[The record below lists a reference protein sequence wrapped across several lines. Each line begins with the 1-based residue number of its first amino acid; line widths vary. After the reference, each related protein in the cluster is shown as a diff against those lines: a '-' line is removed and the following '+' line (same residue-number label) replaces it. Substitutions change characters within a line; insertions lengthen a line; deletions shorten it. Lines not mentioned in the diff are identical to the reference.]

1 LLRFLQDDIVRDDL
15 VKGVDLQQYS
25 KGIETQLSEAEY
37 ASILDY
43 VKHSDILAQSH
54 FQLKSFDTVLEEI
67 QTMLSGFQSH
77 LGNIS
82 SEIKTLQESSLQM
95 NSQLKNRREAKGRLN
110 RFMEGISL
118 PPELVSGICE
128 QEIDENFIDL
138 LMMLNAK
145 ATFLEIPANVTSRAA
160 EDVLPALRELVLQA
174 VARVREFLMNH
185 IYALQTPKTNVQIKQ
200 GVLCKF
206 KYFYEFLSEKD
217 PKTAQEVRLYYIDI
231 MSKIY
236 LAAFRKY
243 NMEILA
249 LMNKDFVVDRFDLLG
264 AEIDKIGGLFASK
277 KFESHVIKVFEL
289 GERAKCI
296 GSEVDQEM
304 RLHLAAQKKEK
315 LFFEEIFAGMLRK
328 LMNSTISE
336 SSFVSEFFSQKKYL
350 NEVIGKTISS
360 FMEQVEA
367 YIDNCFDPVSLLIM
381 IRVLQEGQI
390 YMSKANVIGLDSTL
404 DKINIRLWPR
414 FKSLI
419 DANIESLTKF
429 SEGDFGKLRRKFVFF
444 VTRRY
449 AEFSTALNALNFNQT
464 DDSLLLSLR
473 RLRNEIEKILMA
485 SVSKIENVKERSIFL
500 INNFDIILRL
510 FKSRNIVG
518 EDNARFEELATN
530 QVSVY
535 ADEELAASSV
545 FGRLVSFVKATEF
558 LLTSGDAKE
567 AVNIDEAVVSGI
579 IMDFKATW
587 QNGLETLSEI
597 VTRNFAPE
605 HWTRVY
611 EEMRR
616 KPEEPD
622 SKWNS
627 ITFATAVHTLPADL
641 QETHREILKK
651 VLTQFL
657 SYYQKFQQLV
667 QLINLPPAVSKEVIP
682 RQTIIYEVKKYG
694 KKEK

>member
-1 LLRFLQDDIVRDDL
+1 MSRLF
-15 VKGVDLQQYS
+15 
-25 KGIETQLSEAEY
+25 
-37 ASILDY
+37 
-43 VKHSDILAQSH
+43 
-54 FQLKSFDTVLEEI
+54 
-67 QTMLSGFQSH
+67 
-77 LGNIS
+77 
-82 SEIKTLQESSLQM
+82 
-95 NSQLKNRREAKGRLN
+95 LKNRR
-110 RFMEGISL
+110 
-118 PPELVSGICE
+118 GICE

-160 EDVLPALRELVLQA
+160 QDVLPALRELVLQA
-174 VARVREFLMNH
+174 VARVREFLINH

-381 IRVLQEGQI
+381 IRVLQEVRDPSENSIDFARVRFTCQKPMLLVWTLRWI
-390 YMSKANVIGLDSTL
+390 KST
-404 DKINIRLWPR
+404 
-414 FKSLI
+414 
-419 DANIESLTKF
+419 
-429 SEGDFGKLRRKFVFF
+429 FVF
-444 VTRRY
+444 
-449 AEFSTALNALNFNQT
+449 
-464 DDSLLLSLR
+464 
-473 RLRNEIEKILMA
+473 
-485 SVSKIENVKERSIFL
+485 
-500 INNFDIILRL
+500 
-510 FKSRNIVG
+510 G
-518 EDNARFEELATN
+518 
-530 QVSVY
+530 
-535 ADEELAASSV
+535 
-545 FGRLVSFVKATEF
+545 LVS
-558 LLTSGDAKE
+558 
-567 AVNIDEAVVSGI
+567 
-579 IMDFKATW
+579 
-587 QNGLETLSEI
+587 
-597 VTRNFAPE
+597 
-605 HWTRVY
+605 
-611 EEMRR
+611 
-616 KPEEPD
+616 
-622 SKWNS
+622 
-627 ITFATAVHTLPADL
+627 
-641 QETHREILKK
+641 
-651 VLTQFL
+651 
-657 SYYQKFQQLV
+657 
-667 QLINLPPAVSKEVIP
+667 NL
-682 RQTIIYEVKKYG
+682 
-694 KKEK
+694 